1 MALSPDNENRFNKI
15 DDAIQRLAVV
25 AADLSK
31 MLAVHEQRLT
41 QQEKISDNV
50 LDMVEK
56 RRVEYEDKIDS
67 VYTTMRNEDNL
78 VLAEIKKS
86 REDSTTQHK
95 NLNEKIASI
104 EKMIWMA
111 CGGGAM
117 IGYIISL
124 AITYVKASH

>member
-1 MALSPDNENRFNKI
+1 MAAPDTENRFNKI
-15 DDAIQRLAVV
+15 DDAIQRLACV

-31 MLAVHEQRLT
+31 MLAVQEQRLT

-56 RRVEYEDKIDS
+56 RRVEYEEKIDN
-67 VYTTMRNEDNL
+67 VYTTMRSEDNIIL
-78 VLAEIKKS
+78 SEIKKS
-86 REDSTTQHK
+86 REDSGAQHK
-95 NLNEKIASI
+95 KLDEKIASI

-111 CGGGAM
+111 CGGGTV

-124 AITYVKASH
+124 VVTYTSKAIH

>member
-25 AADLSK
+25 AADLSR
-31 MLAVHEQRLT
+31 MLAVHDQRLT

-50 LDMVEK
+50 LNMVEK

-86 REDSTTQHK
+86 REDSTIQHK